1 MSQEAGQGV
10 AQGGE
15 RRPSQ
20 PGLQAEAGPEATQ
33 LVVVQAQPGRL
44 HLLLPPPLG
53 PPVLEPNLTTFRQLI
68 QLFHFVVLV
77 ITGLF

>member
-33 LVVVQAQPGRL
+33 LVVV
-44 HLLLPPPLG
+44 
-53 PPVLEPNLTTFRQLI
+53 
-68 QLFHFVVLV
+68 
-77 ITGLF
+77 

>member
-1 MSQEAGQGV
+1 MGRKKRTRRMKEGAGL
-10 AQGGE
+10 A
-15 RRPSQ
+15 
-20 PGLQAEAGPEATQ
+20 
-33 LVVVQAQPGRL
+33 
-44 HLLLPPPLG
+44 LLLPLG